1 MTPQGRVSPVAT
13 QRDGVGEGCTLC
25 IFAKSETSSVSR
37 RKHSR
42 ALVTRQL
49 PQEENSSS
57 WAVGPLVF
65 VSFQDCTLQPLVASV
80 WSVALNHFF
89 SRKLEEGFIA
99 VSKPISCIACAKRL
113 IAVSLRLLLRL
124 SQNVTLSIAKYCAV
138 EKTGANRTWETLFVQ
153 NLNNILC
160 QNKCDNGLLFLAP

>member
-1 MTPQGRVSPVAT
+1 MH
-13 QRDGVGEGCTLC
+13 LC
-25 IFAKSETSSVSR
+25 QIRNIICVQKE
-37 RKHSR
+37 
-42 ALVTRQL
+42 
-49 PQEENSSS
+49 
-57 WAVGPLVF
+57 
-65 VSFQDCTLQPLVASV
+65 TLQSACHPAASSGRKQFILGGGGSCFRFFPGLHIATPCRFSLVSGIK
-80 WSVALNHFF
+80 SIFF

>member
-1 MTPQGRVSPVAT
+1 MEL
-13 QRDGVGEGCTLC
+13 GEGVPLC

-42 ALVTRQL
+42 AHVTRQL

-57 WAVGPLVF
+57 WAVGALVF

-80 WSVALNHFF
+80 WSVTLNQFF

-113 IAVSLRLLLRL
+113 IAISLRLLLRL
-124 SQNVTLSIAKYCAV
+124 SQNVPLSIAKYCAV
-138 EKTGANRTWETLFVQ
+138 EKTGANRTWEKLFVQ